1 VTMDNR
7 GYTSRI
13 IKANLEASTDN
24 PGVVLGRYCIP
35 KEIPVNDVSSYLGVS
50 RMTIYKWFTG
60 DWMPRKKQ
68 ADKIFAIL
76 EQVGFS
82 LD

>member
-1 VTMDNR
+1 MDNR

-24 PGVVLGRYCIP
+24 PGVVLGRYCIS
-35 KEIPVNDVSSYLGVS
+35 KEIPVNDVSVHLKVS

>member
-1 VTMDNR
+1 MDNR

-24 PGVVLGRYCIP
+24 PGVILGRYCIS
-35 KEIPVNDVSSYLGVS
+35 KEIPVNDVAEHLEVS

-60 DWMPRKKQ
+60 DWMPRKRQ
-68 ADKIFAIL
+68 TEKIFAIL

-82 LD
+82 VD